1 MADPDLDGSGSP
13 DDCVASWCKD
23 EKWCAV
29 TCTMDVIS
37 NKWHPVIVRLLLRDG
52 PLGFSALQ
60 ERMGGVTGKVLS
72 ESLEALA
79 EDGVVERRVVNE
91 RPRRVEYSLTPAGE
105 ALESVVEALDEWGD
119 RYLSEEGFGATE
131 ATGDGTGEAASSGEA
146 SGASEAARVG
156 GDDPDVE
163 RDEPLDGAAPGG
175 RHAAAGPELEE

>member
-1 MADPDLDGSGSP
+1 MADPDLDDSDPP
-13 DDCVASWCKD
+13 DDCVASWCED
-23 EKWCAV
+23 EEWCAV
-29 TCTMDVIS
+29 TCTMDVIG

-105 ALESVVEALDEWGD
+105 ALEPVVEALGKWGD
-119 RYLSEEGFGATE
+119 RYLSEEGFGAT
-131 ATGDGTGEAASSGEA
+131 GDGTGEAASCGEA
-146 SGASEAARVG
+146 S
-156 GDDPDVE
+156 DPDESAASSPGDGPDAE
-163 RDEPLDGAAPGG
+163 RDEPLDGSPRGG
-175 RHAAAGPELEE
+175 RHAAAGPELDE